1 MKKRFLA
8 LTLVSGILLL
18 GTVGCSSKSSST
30 ASDSKVKII
39 KIAGVNDAKPFTYID
54 ENGDLSGYDGEVLK
68 AINKKLPQYK
78 FEYSGMDQGAMLL
91 GVQSGKYDLG
101 TCHLY
106 KNADREQK
114 FLFPAESF
122 GLSDLKLVVKKDRTD
137 INTMEDMAG
146 KKLVPIPANDA
157 RYTIVQDYN
166 KAHPD
171 KQVKL
176 ETIDSLNAAD
186 TFKMV
191 ASGQYDAAIYPAPAY
206 EPVEKEL
213 NLDIKLT
220 GTVTKVPTYFVLNKK
235 DTQLEKDIDKA
246 LKELKADGTLSK
258 LSLKWYGED
267 VYKN

>member
-1 MKKRFLA
+1 MKKKFLA
-8 LTLVSGILLL
+8 LVLVSGLLL
-18 GTVGCSSKSSST
+18 GTVGCSSTSST
-30 ASDSKVKII
+30 SSTSKAKVI
-39 KIAGVNDAKPFTYID
+39 KIAGVNDAKPFTYVD
-54 ENGDLSGYDGEVLK
+54 ESGNLSGYDGEVLQ

-91 GVQSGKYDLG
+91 GVQTGKYDLG

-106 KNADREQK
+106 KNADRAQK
-114 FLFPAESF
+114 FFFPDQPF
-122 GLSDLKLVVKKDRTD
+122 GLSDLRLVVKKGSNIKTLA
-137 INTMEDMAG
+137 DMVG

-157 RYTIVQDYN
+157 RYTIMQDYN

-206 EPVEKEL
+206 EPVEKQL
-213 NLDIKLT
+213 NLDIKLA

-235 DTQLEKDIDKA
+235 DTKLGKDIDKA

-258 LSLKWYGED
+258 LSVKWYGED